1 MENFIEKLQKKS
13 KKTRIKIFWLAIFIS
28 VLIIGSLWL
37 ISLKASL
44 KNVGQKLAVPQ
55 EISNSLEN
63 IKEQMPS
70 LKDNF
75 SSNLNS
81 LFAEPTQQEEN
92 PFIGETASTS
102 PQ

>member
-75 SSNLNS
+75 SYNLNS